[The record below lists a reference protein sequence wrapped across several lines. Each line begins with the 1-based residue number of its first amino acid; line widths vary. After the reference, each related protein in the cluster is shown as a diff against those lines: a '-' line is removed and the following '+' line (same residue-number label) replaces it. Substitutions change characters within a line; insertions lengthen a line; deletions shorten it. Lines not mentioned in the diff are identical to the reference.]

1 MPLAPIELLTDEEP
15 DHPIVSESSVPDRV
29 QLAVAR
35 RKPAKRKGVAPKS
48 SLVVNLA
55 ALRSRVQG
63 RCGCLCQCFKPFRAH
78 DVFANL
84 VNTRKVLLQLEKV
97 EQDKYV

>member
-1 MPLAPIELLTDEEP
+1 MPLEPIELLTDEEP

-35 RKPAKRKGVAPKS
+35 RKPAKRKGVVPQS

-63 RCGCLCQCFKPFRAH
+63 RCGCLCQCFKPFQSH
-78 DVFANL
+78 DIFANL
-84 VNTRKVLLQLEKV
+84 VNMRKVLLQLEKV